1 MKEFWDQRYAEEGL
15 AYGEKPNE
23 FVREY
28 LEGREPGRILFP
40 CEGQGRNA
48 VYAARLGWEVEAFDY
63 SEVAQQSAMKQASL
77 AGVEI
82 DYQVRDVLE
91 FSPETGKYD
100 IVFLCYVHL
109 KPEWRKQVY
118 PELVRGL
125 KNGGALVMEVFT
137 KTQLAYQAISGGPSK
152 EELLY
157 TPDIV
162 REEFAALREVYLRD
176 FHTTLDEGKYHVGP
190 AHVLRYVGRKEEV

>member
-1 MKEFWDQRYAEEGL
+1 MREFWNQRYAETGL

-28 LEGREPGRILFP
+28 LAGREPGRILFP

-48 VYAARLGWEVEAFDY
+48 IYAARLGWEVEAFDY
-63 SEVAQQSAMKQASL
+63 SEVAQQTAMRQASI

-82 DYQVRDVLE
+82 DYQVQDVLE
-91 FSPETGKYD
+91 FKTEPGKYD

-109 KPEWRKQVY
+109 KPEWREQFY

-125 KNGGALVMEVFT
+125 KNGGELVMEAFT
-137 KTQLAYQAISGGPSK
+137 RTQLAYQAVSGGPSK
-152 EELLY
+152 EELLFA
-157 TPDIV
+157 PEIV
-162 REEFAALREVYLRD
+162 RQDFAMLSEVYLKD
-176 FHTTLDEGKYHVGP
+176 FEATLDEGKYHVGP
-190 AHVLRYVGRKEEV
+190 AHILRYVGRKEHA